1 MPYRL
6 GLDVGSTSLGWWVWE
21 EDKDGEVIRAID
33 GGVRI
38 YSDGRI
44 PKTGTS
50 LASARRVARGARRRR
65 DRYLKR
71 RERLLDQL
79 IGLGLMPTDECSRK
93 RLELQDPYLLRARAL
108 DFPLAPYELGRALFH
123 LNQRRGF
130 KSNRIAEGGSDEKE
144 SGQIRSGIKALDL
157 EFERSGCRTIGE
169 YLYQRTRSKK
179 PTRFRPGTEIY
190 PSRMHYEEEFDR
202 IRDVQSKFHELNIP
216 DWDNLK
222 RIIFHQRPL
231 KPVDPG
237 RCTLLPDEDRAPL
250 ALPISQLFR
259 IHQEAS
265 NLTVIQLGERDRWLS
280 SEERQSTIDL
290 LLAQKTVSFNA
301 LRKKLGLRLDS
312 EFNLESERRK
322 QLDGD
327 KTAAILSKVEYFGKS
342 WRTKNFNFRTDIVR
356 TLTEKEDESEILTI
370 AQGIWGLNPEVA
382 ERITSIRLPQGFAR
396 LSERAMNALVPL
408 MAKGCQYHEAVEE
421 AFPHL
426 SHSEVDSHV
435 HVQELP
441 YYPELLER
449 HVSRGTNNPDD
460 DVFKQLGRISNPTV
474 HVGLNQLRRVV
485 NAIVGKYGPPRRIVV
500 ELTRDLKSSKERK
513 DETKRRQTLEQEKN
527 ERRREDLEN
536 CGVEPN
542 SDYLRQIRLWE
553 EQGPP
558 QARCCPY
565 CGKTISFEMVLD
577 ARTQVDHILPFSR
590 TLDDSLANKVV
601 CCQPCNQLKRNRTP
615 AEAFGHNTSGKH
627 DYTKMLERA
636 NTTLPSNKKWRF
648 EHEAMDRYEEEEG
661 FLDRQLNDTSYL
673 ARIAKTYLQN
683 LCETPAHVSVTPGRL
698 TSLLRGKWGLN
709 NILADSN
716 FKNRTDHRHHA
727 VDAAVIALIDREL
740 LRRVSTAAGRGT
752 EGHRLIANVPEPIYC
767 PDFRDQIRR
776 RVLDELV
783 VVHRP
788 KHINTLGT
796 NATSGQLHNDSAHG
810 IVEGPDQREGYTV
823 ARRVA
828 LRDLKPKVLT
838 GKDRRQIV
846 DEGLRK
852 RLLAMWE
859 QFLAQGK
866 KWSEFCD
873 HVAQRGR
880 ITSGGVR
887 RVRCHEAMVA
897 PVVISDRNGKP
908 YKVYKADSNAYME
921 IFRTAHGKYQGETIR
936 TYDANQRASMPKWR
950 SQHQHADKV
959 MRLHVNDLVALGEG
973 SSREILRIVKLSKQR
988 ITCAH
993 VHEGGALKSRD
1004 ADPND
1009 PFNYVSGAVS
1019 TLMKEG
1025 LRRIGV
1031 DDLGQIH
1038 DSGPIPT

>member
-1 MPYRL
+1 M
-6 GLDVGSTSLGWWVWE
+6 
-21 EDKDGEVIRAID
+21 RAID

-38 YSDGRI
+38 YSDGRV
-44 PKTGTS
+44 PTTGTS

-79 IGLGLMPTDECSRK
+79 VTLGLMPSDEESRNQ
-93 RLELQDPYLLRARAL
+93 LELKNPYQLRIRAL
-108 DFPLAPYELGRALFH
+108 DDPLTPHELGRALFH

-157 EFERSGCRTIGE
+157 ELERLGCHTVGE

-190 PSRMHYEEEFDR
+190 PSRVHYEEEFDR
-202 IRDVQSKFHELNIP
+202 IRCIQSKFHALTIH

-222 RIIFHQRPL
+222 HTIFHQRPL
-231 KPVDPG
+231 RPVDPG

-259 IHQEAS
+259 IHQEVS
-265 NLTVIQLGERDRWLS
+265 NLSVIQPGERDRWLS
-280 SEERQSTIDL
+280 AEERHSTVEL
-290 LLAQKTVSFNA
+290 LLAQKNLSFNA

-312 EFNLESERRK
+312 SFNLESERRK

-327 KTAAILSKVEYFGKS
+327 KTAAILSKAEYFGKS
-342 WRTKNFNFRTDIVR
+342 WRAKDLNFQTDVVR
-356 TLTEKEDESEILTI
+356 HLTETEDESEILSI
-370 AQGIWGLNPEVA
+370 AQSRWGLKSEAA
-382 ERITSIRLPQGFAR
+382 ERIASVRLPQGFAR
-396 LSERAMNALVPL
+396 LSEQAMNALVPL
-408 MAKGCQYHEAVEE
+408 MAKGCKYHEAVEE

-435 HVQELP
+435 QVQELP

-449 HVSRGTNNPDD
+449 HVSRGTNDPDD
-460 DVFKQLGRISNPTV
+460 DVFKRLGRISNPTV

-485 NAIVGKYGPPRRIVV
+485 NAIVRKYGPPRRIVV

-513 DETKRRQTLEQEKN
+513 DEMKRRQTLEQEKN

-565 CGKTISFEMVLD
+565 CGTTISFEMVLD

-601 CCQPCNQLKRNRTP
+601 CCQSCNQIKRNRTP

-648 EHEAMDRYEEEEG
+648 EREAMDRYEKEEEG

-673 ARIAKTYLQN
+673 ARVAKTYLQN
-683 LCETPAHVSVTPGRL
+683 LCETPAHVSVSPGRL

-727 VDAAVIALIDREL
+727 VDAAVIALVDRDM

-752 EGHRLIANVPEPIYC
+752 EGHRLIANVPEPIHC

-776 RVLDELV
+776 RVLSELV

-788 KHINTLGT
+788 NHSNAAMGN

-810 IVEGPDQREGYTV
+810 IVEGPDHKEGYTV
-823 ARRVA
+823 VRRVA
-828 LRDLKPKVLT
+828 LRELNPKILN
-838 GKDRRQIV
+838 GNDRRQIV

-873 HVAQRGR
+873 HVEQRGR
-880 ITSGGVR
+880 VTSGGVR

-921 IFRTAHGKYQGETIR
+921 IFRTAHGRYQGETIR
-936 TYDANQRASMPKWR
+936 TYDANQREFVPKWR
-950 SQHQHADKV
+950 SQHQQAVKV
-959 MRLHVNDLVALGEG
+959 MRLHTNDLVALGEG
-973 SSREILRIVKLSKQR
+973 SSRELLRIVKLSKQT
-988 ITCAH
+988 ITCAP
-993 VHEGGALKSRD
+993 VHEGGALKSRN
-1004 ADPND
+1004 ADSDD
-1009 PFNYVSGAVS
+1009 PFDYVSGAVS
-1019 TLMKEG
+1019 TLMKKG

-1038 DSGPIPT
+1038 DAGPIAR